1 MDFLLQIFWKQK
13 ILPSEAII
21 EWYNKQKD
29 RDEKICETWLK
40 ACKQFVEWLQDD
52 EEEDSARE
60 DEGELDRLGENGD
73 EILEDDVEPELST
86 LMLELEE
93 DSPKALLLLD

>member
-1 MDFLLQIFWKQK
+1 M
-13 ILPSEAII
+13 
-21 EWYNKQKD
+21 
-29 RDEKICETWLK
+29 
-40 ACKQFVEWLQDD
+40 VESANELEDVADD

-60 DEGELDRLGENGD
+60 DEGELDRLGEDDD
-73 EILEDDVEPELST
+73 EILEDDEELELST

>member
-1 MDFLLQIFWKQK
+1 M
-13 ILPSEAII
+13 
-21 EWYNKQKD
+21 
-29 RDEKICETWLK
+29 
-40 ACKQFVEWLQDD
+40 VEPTNELEDVEDD

-60 DEGELDRLGENGD
+60 DEGELDRLGEDDD
-73 EILEDDVEPELST
+73 EILEDDEELELPT

>member
-1 MDFLLQIFWKQK
+1 M
-13 ILPSEAII
+13 
-21 EWYNKQKD
+21 
-29 RDEKICETWLK
+29 
-40 ACKQFVEWLQDD
+40 VESAKELEDVADD

-60 DEGELDRLGENGD
+60 DEGELDRLGEDDD
-73 EILEDDVEPELST
+73 EILEDDEELECST

>member
-1 MDFLLQIFWKQK
+1 M
-13 ILPSEAII
+13 
-21 EWYNKQKD
+21 
-29 RDEKICETWLK
+29 
-40 ACKQFVEWLQDD
+40 VESATELEDVEDD

-60 DEGELDRLGENGD
+60 DEGELDRLGEDDD
-73 EILEDDVEPELST
+73 EILEDDEELELST

>member
-1 MDFLLQIFWKQK
+1 M
-13 ILPSEAII
+13 
-21 EWYNKQKD
+21 
-29 RDEKICETWLK
+29 
-40 ACKQFVEWLQDD
+40 VESATELEDVADD

-60 DEGELDRLGENGD
+60 DEGEIDRLGEDDD
-73 EILEDDVEPELST
+73 EILEDDEELELST

>member
-1 MDFLLQIFWKQK
+1 MVGSANELEEI
-13 ILPSEAII
+13 A
-21 EWYNKQKD
+21 
-29 RDEKICETWLK
+29 
-40 ACKQFVEWLQDD
+40 DD

-60 DEGELDRLGENGD
+60 DEGELDRLGEDGD
-73 EILEDDVEPELST
+73 EILEDDEELELST

>member
-1 MDFLLQIFWKQK
+1 M
-13 ILPSEAII
+13 
-21 EWYNKQKD
+21 
-29 RDEKICETWLK
+29 
-40 ACKQFVEWLQDD
+40 VESATKLEDVGDD

-60 DEGELDRLGENGD
+60 DEEELDRLGEDGD
-73 EILEDDVEPELST
+73 EILEDDEELELST

>member
-1 MDFLLQIFWKQK
+1 L
-13 ILPSEAII
+13 
-21 EWYNKQKD
+21 
-29 RDEKICETWLK
+29 
-40 ACKQFVEWLQDD
+40 VESATKLEDVGDD

-60 DEGELDRLGENGD
+60 DEGELDRLGEDDD
-73 EILEDDVEPELST
+73 EILEDDEELEFST

>member
-1 MDFLLQIFWKQK
+1 M
-13 ILPSEAII
+13 
-21 EWYNKQKD
+21 
-29 RDEKICETWLK
+29 
-40 ACKQFVEWLQDD
+40 VESANELEDVADD

-60 DEGELDRLGENGD
+60 DEGELDRLGEDGD
-73 EILEDDVEPELST
+73 EILEDDEEHELST

>member
-1 MDFLLQIFWKQK
+1 MVKSANELED
-13 ILPSEAII
+13 
-21 EWYNKQKD
+21 
-29 RDEKICETWLK
+29 
-40 ACKQFVEWLQDD
+40 VEDD

-60 DEGELDRLGENGD
+60 DEGELDRLGEDGD
-73 EILEDDVEPELST
+73 EILEDDEELECST

>member
-1 MDFLLQIFWKQK
+1 MVGSANELED
-13 ILPSEAII
+13 
-21 EWYNKQKD
+21 
-29 RDEKICETWLK
+29 
-40 ACKQFVEWLQDD
+40 VEDD

-60 DEGELDRLGENGD
+60 DEGELDRLGEDDD
-73 EILEDDVEPELST
+73 EILEDDEELECST